1 MNCRV
6 GDLAIV
12 IRSEVP
18 SNLGMFVEVC
28 SQWNEEPGY
37 WWVRSLSG
45 ARARL
50 DGRVALE
57 GAVADDA
64 LRPIRGRKPG
74 SRGAAA
80 CRSYPLFIEDAA

>member
-12 IRSEVP
+12 IRPVVP

-28 SQWNEEPGY
+28 SPWSQEPGC

-45 ARARL
+45 ARPRK
-50 DGRVALE
+50 DGQTAFE

-80 CRSYPLFIEDAA
+80 SRSYPLFIEDAA